1 MCFLGEMGMSVE
13 VRVPTV
19 LRKHTGG
26 ARVVQAQGDN
36 VAAVLENLEQQFP
49 GLKQEVMNEDGQV
62 RQFVNI
68 YVNDED
74 IRYLQSLQTALQDG
88 DSVAILPAVAGGA
101 PLPPNLRHE
110 GGQGPTAFPH
120 EGEGHR
126 GGAATGWPVEAH
138 QDS

>member
-1 MCFLGEMGMSVE
+1 MSVE

-26 ARVVQAQGDN
+26 ARVVQAQGSN
-36 VAAVLENLEQQFP
+36 VAAVLESLEQQYP

-74 IRYLQSLQTALQDG
+74 IRYLQSLSTALQDG
-88 DSVAILPAVAGGA
+88 DTLAILPAVAGGA
-101 PLPPNLRHE
+101 QLS
-110 GGQGPTAFPH
+110 TVAY
-120 EGEGHR
+120 
-126 GGAATGWPVEAH
+126 
-138 QDS
+138 